1 MEARHSTTPSLHHS
15 IPPFDFATA
24 TRVIFGAG
32 RLREVGQIAKEF
44 GRRAFVVTGRSTE
57 RVTPL
62 LASLKGH
69 EVGFVTFPIAGEPTT
84 EIVQSG
90 THSAHEQGC
99 DLVIGFGGGS
109 AIDTGKAIAALLTNG
124 GDLLDYL
131 EVIGK
136 GKPLAKPSAPY
147 VAIPTT
153 AGTGSEVTRN
163 AVLGSPDHRVKVSL
177 RSPLM
182 LPRVALVD
190 PELTYDL
197 PREVTASTG
206 LDALTQLIEAFVSN
220 RANPMTDAL
229 CREGIRRAAHSLR
242 LACETA
248 DDPPSPELRR
258 ASASAREDMSLASL
272 FSGLALANAG
282 LGAVHGFAA
291 PIGGMFPA
299 PHGAVCATLLPHVM
313 EVNLRALRARQP
325 RTAVRGK
332 PESEA
337 LRRYEEIDRVFGCD
351 AIRWIHETCRSMKI
365 LPLSKYG
372 VTAADFPVLVE
383 KAAAA
388 SSMRG
393 NPITL
398 TPEELREILERE
410 AAPHH

>member
-1 MEARHSTTPSLHHS
+1 MN
-15 IPPFDFATA
+15 FDFATA
-24 TRVIFGAG
+24 ALIVFGAG
-32 RLREVGQIAKEF
+32 RLREVGAMAREL
-44 GRRAFVVTGRSTE
+44 GRRAFVVTGSSTE
-57 RVTPL
+57 RAKPL
-62 LASLKGH
+62 LAALASH
-69 EVGFVTFPIAGEPTT
+69 DVESVTFPVAGEPTT
-84 EIVQSG
+84 EVVQRG
-90 THSAHEQGC
+90 TQSAREQRC
-99 DLVIGFGGGS
+99 ELVIGFGGGS
-109 AIDTGKAIAALLTNG
+109 AIDTAKAVAALLTNG

-229 CREGIRRAAHSLR
+229 CREGIRRVARSLR
-242 LACETA
+242 PAYETT
-248 DDPPSPELRR
+248 DDPPSLELRR
-258 ASASAREDMSLASL
+258 TGASAREDMSLAAL

-291 PIGGMFPA
+291 PIGGMFHA

-337 LRRYEEIDRVFGCD
+337 LRRYEEIDRVFGGE
-351 AIRWIHETCRSMKI
+351 AIAWIHETCRSMKI
-365 LPLSKYG
+365 PPLSKYG
-372 VTAADFPVLVE
+372 VREKDFPVLVE
-383 KAAAA
+383 KAAIA
-388 SSMRG
+388 SSMRR

-398 TPEELREILERE
+398 TPDELCEILERE
-410 AAPHH
+410 AAA